1 MKGKNLLL
9 ACAVA
14 SLMTT
19 ACSNDNNREEL
30 FNGKDLS
37 GWVLYASPDSDVP
50 ANEVFTVGDGVI
62 KVLGNP
68 YGYMRTAK
76 KYADFKAHCEYRW
89 TDGKGSN
96 SGFFLR
102 LQEGD
107 TMWPGMVECQLQAGH
122 AGDLLGGGLQI
133 AENPDRPGFKRQSRS
148 EDAGNVENGIDEWNS
163 VDVSCIG
170 SHITITVNGTVVNE
184 AETSLTEGFLALQSE
199 GGPLEF
205 RNVWV
210 EEVKPATGAPCN
222 ELVQNAEPLFNG
234 KDLSGW
240 VLVTDSTSSVKPE
253 EVFTVKDGVI
263 SVLGNP
269 FGYMRTDRQFSNYR
283 LRAEWRWVGGK
294 ATNSG
299 IFQRIQPGDGVWPVG
314 MECQLAGGN
323 AGAVVGLNGYQVAD
337 AVQNGAF
344 GVKDRLA
351 DPSEKEVGE
360 WNVAEIECIGKHMKI
375 TINGVVQNEAD
386 GQYSRGFIALQS
398 EGGPLEFRNVEITAL

>member
-1 MKGKNLLL
+1 MKGKILLL

-19 ACSNDNNREEL
+19 ACSNNNREEL

-37 GWVLYASPDSDVP
+37 GWVLYASPDSDIP
-50 ANEVFTVGDGVI
+50 ASEVFTVSDGVI

-68 YGYMRTAK
+68 FGYMRTAK
-76 KYADFKAHCEYRW
+76 KYADFTAHCEYRW

-107 TMWPGMVECQLQAGH
+107 KLWPGMVECQLQAGH
-122 AGDLLGGGLQI
+122 AGDLLGSGLLI
-133 AENPDRPGFKRQSRS
+133 ADSPDRPGFKKQPRK
-148 EDAGNVENGIDEWNS
+148 EDAGSVENAIDDWNT
-163 VDVSCIG
+163 VDVRCVG

-184 AETSLTEGFLALQSE
+184 ADTDLTEGFIALQSE
-199 GGPLEF
+199 GGPMEF

-210 EEVKPATGAPCN
+210 EEIKPATGAPCP
-222 ELVQNAEPLFNG
+222 ELVQNPEPLFNG

-240 VLVTDSTSSVKPE
+240 VLVTDPESNVKPE
-253 EVFTVKDGVI
+253 EVFTVKDGMI

-269 FGYMRTDRQFSNYR
+269 FGYMRTDRQFTNYR

-299 IFQRIQPGDGVWPVG
+299 IFQRVQQGDGVWPVG

-323 AGAVVGLNGYQVAD
+323 AGAVVGLNGYQVDGSEQHGQFA
-337 AVQNGAF
+337 
-344 GVKDRLA
+344 VKDRMA
-351 DPSEKEVGE
+351 AEPSEKEVGE
-360 WNVAEIECIGKHMKI
+360 WNVAEIECVGKHIRI

-386 GQYSRGFIALQS
+386 GQFARGFIALQS
-398 EGGPLEFRNVEITAL
+398 EGGPLEFRNVEITEL